1 MGFFAMMFLF
11 FVFMRMMHG
20 RRRHFARLHY
30 YGAHRYYNHHLHAR
44 HFAAMADAPRPNAYE
59 QLKQRYVRGDIDV
72 EEYERGV
79 DEILRSPE
87 GQRIVN

>member
-1 MGFFAMMFLF
+1 MGFFVMMFLF
-11 FVFMRMMHG
+11 FFFMRMSHW
-20 RRRHFARLHY
+20 RRHHFARLHY
-30 YGAHRYYNHHLHAR
+30 YGPRRYHYHYMQAR
-44 HFAAMADAPRPNAYE
+44 HLPVVEAPRPNAYE

-72 EEYERGV
+72 DEYERAL

>member
-11 FVFMRMMHG
+11 FVFMRMMHW
-20 RRRHFARLHY
+20 RRHHFARLRY
-30 YGAHRYYNHHLHAR
+30 YGPHCHHHHLYAR
-44 HFAAMADAPRPNAYE
+44 RFPAVADAPRPNAYE
-59 QLKQRYVRGDIDV
+59 QLKQRYVRGEIDV

-79 DEILRSPE
+79 DEILRSPN

>member
-11 FVFMRMMHG
+11 FIFMRMMHG
-20 RRRHFARLHY
+20 RRRHFTRLHY
-30 YGAHRYYNHHLHAR
+30 YGPHRNYHGHLRAGC
-44 HFAAMADAPRPNAYE
+44 FPAITDAPRPNAYE

-72 EEYERGV
+72 DEYERGV
-79 DEILRSPE
+79 DEILRSPQ

>member
-1 MGFFAMMFLF
+1 MGFFGMMFLF

-20 RRRHFARLHY
+20 RRRHFARLY
-30 YGAHRYYNHHLHAR
+30 YCGSQRPYHHHLHAR
-44 HFAAMADAPRPNAYE
+44 PFPAIADAPRPNAYE

-72 EEYERGV
+72 DEYERGV
-79 DEILRSPE
+79 DEILRSPQ